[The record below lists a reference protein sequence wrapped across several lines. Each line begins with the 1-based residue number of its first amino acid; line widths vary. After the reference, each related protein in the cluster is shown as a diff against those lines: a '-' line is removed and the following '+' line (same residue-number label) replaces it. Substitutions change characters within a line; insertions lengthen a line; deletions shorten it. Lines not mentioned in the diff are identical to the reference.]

1 MMKSLEAVWLYV
13 DRWPKAALLKVAAS
27 RSAHFSYLKK
37 MWSAQLGKKSY
48 ETLVSQEW
56 TLSCSLNQP
65 GSHSWSMRPLI
76 LERTELRAKS
86 KNHLATERFIAQYS
100 WFKTISECTQ
110 PSAVYADLLCLLA
123 CGVSIAPSLPTSPGM
138 LESLA
143 KICIP
148 PWGRPVYKKKLKVSC
163 LASENLLSQ
172 VLSRKQSKPL
182 IALTPVFFGSCVPIP
197 RASWACL
204 GWHLEHQ
211 RHAHSGV
218 SDIVNLDCH
227 PRICTSEFPG

>member
-1 MMKSLEAVWLYV
+1 
-13 DRWPKAALLKVAAS
+13 
-27 RSAHFSYLKK
+27 
-37 MWSAQLGKKSY
+37 
-48 ETLVSQEW
+48 
-56 TLSCSLNQP
+56 
-65 GSHSWSMRPLI
+65 MRPLI

-148 PWGRPVYKKKLKVSC
+148 PWGRPVYKKKLKV
-163 LASENLLSQ
+163 NF
-172 VLSRKQSKPL
+172 QSDAWLQKICFPRYY
-182 IALTPVFFGSCVPIP
+182 PES
-197 RASWACL
+197 RASPSLLLLLCSLAHVCPSRGPHELAL
-204 GWHLEHQ
+204 GGIWNT
-211 RHAHSGV
+211 R
-218 SDIVNLDCH
+218 DM
-227 PRICTSEFPG
+227 PTREFLI